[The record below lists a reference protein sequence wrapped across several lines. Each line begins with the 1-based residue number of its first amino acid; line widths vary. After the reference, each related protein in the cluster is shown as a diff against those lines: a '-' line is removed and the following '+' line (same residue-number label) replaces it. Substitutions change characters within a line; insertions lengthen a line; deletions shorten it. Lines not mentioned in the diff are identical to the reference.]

1 MPMKLPRLK
10 LRSRVP
16 GLMSPGRSKLRRR
29 MAGAVLALALVG
41 ALSASM
47 ASGVERA
54 RRKKLP
60 RASDLPP
67 QQSEEVAVRATQTP
81 HASAQPVTMAA
92 PPQASRNAPSRAE
105 GPKPQALPAKTN
117 GTAPSVVH
125 AVLTRSTPEDTQE
138 AEDDAT
144 PPPTALATTARV
156 PAPLHV
162 SWRVVESSAD
172 TVRLIARLERSPGF
186 TAPIEV
192 SLRVPSRTRLQE
204 GPTSP
209 IVLEGDTQE
218 VPWTLHLPE
227 GTRPDED
234 LVLLASAEG
243 ESFGVHA
250 EARYRFGREV
260 AEATPPAPTG
270 PRLPEGFLRPRE

>member
-1 MPMKLPRLK
+1 MKLPRVK
-10 LRSRVP
+10 LRIRVP

-47 ASGVERA
+47 ASGVDRA

-60 RASDLPP
+60 RETELPP
-67 QQSEEVAVRATQTP
+67 QSEEVPLRAARTLHNAT
-81 HASAQPVTMAA
+81 QPVTMDA
-92 PPQASRNAPSRAE
+92 PKEASRNAPSRAE
-105 GPKPQALPAKTN
+105 GPKPQALPVKTN
-117 GTAPSVVH
+117 GTAPAVVH
-125 AVLTRSTPEDTQE
+125 AMLTQAAPEDTQE
-138 AEDDAT
+138 ADDDAT
-144 PPPTALATTARV
+144 PPPTVLATTARV

-192 SLRVPSRTRLQE
+192 SLRVPSRTQLQE

>member
-1 MPMKLPRLK
+1 MPMKLPRMK
-10 LRSRVP
+10 LRNRVP
-16 GLMSPGRSKLRRR
+16 GLVPPARSKLRRR

-47 ASGVERA
+47 ASGVDRA

-60 RASDLPP
+60 RATDLPP
-67 QQSEEVAVRATQTP
+67 QSEEVPLRTVQTP
-81 HASAQPVTMAA
+81 HDLSRPAA
-92 PPQASRNAPSRAE
+92 MDAPTEASRNAPSRE
-105 GPKPQALPAKTN
+105 GRKPQALPVKTS
-117 GTAPSVVH
+117 GPVVSEAH
-125 AVLTRSTPEDTQE
+125 GMLARAAPEDTRDT
-138 AEDDAT
+138 DDAT
-144 PPPTALATTARV
+144 PPPTVLATTARV

-162 SWRVVESSAD
+162 SWRVVETGTD

-186 TAPIEV
+186 TAPVEV
-192 SLRVPSRTRLQE
+192 SLRVPSRALLQE

-209 IVLEGDTQE
+209 IVLEGDAQE

-250 EARYRFGREV
+250 EARYRFGREL

-270 PRLPEGFLRPRE
+270 PPLPKGFMRPRD

>member
-1 MPMKLPRLK
+1 MKLRI
-10 LRSRVP
+10 RVP

-47 ASGVERA
+47 ASGVDRA

-67 QQSEEVAVRATQTP
+67 QSEEVPLRAAQTP

-92 PPQASRNAPSRAE
+92 PREASRNTPSRAE
-105 GPKPQALPAKTN
+105 GRKPQALTVKPN
-117 GTAPSVVH
+117 GPVPVAAH
-125 AVLTRSTPEDTQE
+125 AMFTQATPEDTRE
-138 AEDDAT
+138 TDDDAT
-144 PPPTALATTARV
+144 PPPTVLSTTARI

-192 SLRVPSRTRLQE
+192 SLRVPSRTVLQE

-260 AEATPPAPTG
+260 AEAAPPAPTG
-270 PRLPEGFLRPRE
+270 PPLPEGFMRPGG

>member
-1 MPMKLPRLK
+1 MKLPRLK
-10 LRSRVP
+10 LRIRVP
-16 GLMSPGRSKLRRR
+16 GLMSPESSKLRRR

-47 ASGVERA
+47 ASGVDRA

-60 RASDLPP
+60 RESELPP
-67 QQSEEVAVRATQTP
+67 QSEEVPLRTVQTP
-81 HASAQPVTMAA
+81 HASAQPVTVAA
-92 PPQASRNAPSRAE
+92 PTQTSRNAPSRAE
-105 GPKPQALPAKTN
+105 GPKPQALTVKPN
-117 GTAPSVVH
+117 GPVPVATH
-125 AVLTRSTPEDTQE
+125 AVLTQAAPEDTQE
-138 AEDDAT
+138 ADDDAM
-144 PPPTALATTARV
+144 PPPTVLTTTARV

-162 SWRVVESSAD
+162 SWRVVESRGD

-192 SLRVPSRTRLQE
+192 SLRVPSRTQLQE

-270 PRLPEGFLRPRE
+270 PQLPEGFMRPRE